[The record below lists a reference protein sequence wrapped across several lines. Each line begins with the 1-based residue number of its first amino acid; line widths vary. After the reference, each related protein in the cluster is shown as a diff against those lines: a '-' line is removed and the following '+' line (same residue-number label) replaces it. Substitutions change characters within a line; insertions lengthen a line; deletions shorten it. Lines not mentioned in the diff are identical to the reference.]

1 MVDALATQA
10 TQGPVLQ
17 NPHRSGPLAQYLG
30 DVLHRKAGDDPE
42 HQDLG
47 LPGTQRGDEVID
59 RLLRRQRLEDDIG
72 RVLSSRHL
80 TEVLGG
86 DGLGASSSAA
96 PAMVGKA
103 TARHGEHPGTQGTL
117 VAGEVLD
124 TLGHREPGFSSQVIG
139 STGLLPSQ
147 IAQEGRL
154 QGIEEDGRRPLR
166 SGVGGF

>member
-1 MVDALATQA
+1 MTRTVPGRLPSICATSSTERRA
-10 TQGPVLQ
+10 
-17 NPHRSGPLAQYLG
+17 
-30 DVLHRKAGDDPE
+30 DDPE

-80 TEVLGG
+80 IEVLWG
-86 DGLGASSSAA
+86 DGLGAASSPTSAI
-96 PAMVGKA
+96 VGKA
-103 TARHGEHPGTQGTL
+103 TARHGEYPGPQGTL

-124 TLGHREPGFSSQVIG
+124 ALGHRQPGFPRQVIG
-139 STGLLPSQ
+139 RTGLFPSQ
-147 IAQEGRL
+147 VAQERWL

-166 SGVGGF
+166 SGAGGI